1 MSRNHELGSDS
12 DDDVVNDMIRNYL
25 PLRTPVQ
32 YQYSTRWAP
41 MSMKLYSSVVSQL
54 VSNS

>member
-1 MSRNHELGSDS
+1 MSRNHELGSG
-12 DDDVVNDMIRNYL
+12 DDVVNDMIRNYL

-32 YQYSTRWAP
+32 YSTRWAS
-41 MSMKLYSSVVSQL
+41 MSVKLYSSVVSQL

>member
-1 MSRNHELGSDS
+1 MLVSRNHELGS

-32 YQYSTRWAP
+32 YSTRWAS
-41 MSMKLYSSVVSQL
+41 MSMKLYPSVMSQL